1 MPSKL
6 TGSVASTSDIAT
18 DIGTQLES
26 CIATK
31 SREWILTLLAFVA
44 NETSCAPTPV
54 LVQLGNAHATVK
66 ARAVVARRTFKL

>member
-6 TGSVASTSDIAT
+6 TGSVVSTSDIAA
-18 DIGTQLES
+18 DKETQLES

-31 SREWILTLLAFVA
+31 SRWWILTLLAFVA

-54 LVQLGNAHATVK
+54 LIQLGDAHATVE
-66 ARAVVARRTFKL
+66 ARAVVARPTFKL